1 MPSVV
6 GSDPS
11 IVMAG
16 LRPTGVRHR
25 LCLSCCGLS
34 ERARASRRRTRRLS
48 TLRVAII
55 FLFCQTPVERR
66 NPREVKL
73 MNHVGA
79 YAASAFM
86 NSAQYLVESF
96 IV

>member
-1 MPSVV
+1 VSGTDYAYHAAAFPS
-6 GSDPS
+6 G
-11 IVMAG
+11 
-16 LRPTGVRHR
+16 
-25 LCLSCCGLS
+25 
-34 ERARASRRRTRRLS
+34 ARASRRRTRRLS